1 MLEIFGLTG
10 GGLSTVLNICVYL
23 MMFALFVLGIVKC
36 VAPVVHNEKLLKR
49 AVKNIRAGQDAKRS
63 WQEDRFLGKGT
74 LYQHWS
80 EYLNN
85 LFFADGAYHNP
96 SRVED
101 YINEETV
108 IDGPGRG
115 TFADAI
121 PGILTSLG
129 FLGTLIGIAMGLSG
143 FDMSDSAAVQQSIVT
158 LIPGMRYAFMT
169 SIVGVVLSVSFN
181 LITRMVNGMAVHALD
196 SFYAAMSRYAG
207 VLSVDPLTQL
217 AIYQQEQTDMMRT
230 MTEEI
235 SGKFAANVNK
245 AIHDATKPMTQAF
258 EDFVTVSTQEQMRF
272 LDRVVARF
280 VDRMDGSLS
289 GQLSNLAKVMEKSA
303 EDQQRSIKLVDNSL
317 QSLSQLA
324 NDLNGLQGATDTM
337 LKKIQDYT
345 DILNRNQNSSDEV
358 LEKMAS
364 TLESIDIV
372 SRQQTT
378 HLKNVNN
385 VQREMMAAMDEF
397 RAASETFMHQIHQ
410 TSERA
415 AEGMHMAADELN
427 AAGMQLAKVQR
438 ETTGQI
444 NADLR
449 DAFDSFEQYMAE
461 FTHRIDQVGNT
472 ITDSVEQLPKAVA
485 ETSNE
490 FLDEM
495 DRLTNALRQATDR
508 YAHR

>member
-1 MLEIFGLTG
+1 MLEILGLNG
-10 GGLSTVLNICVYL
+10 GGLSATLNILVYIA
-23 MMFALFVLGIVKC
+23 MIGLFLLGLVKC
-36 VAPVVHNEKLLKR
+36 IAPVVHNEKLLKR
-49 AVKNIRAGQDAKRS
+49 AVRNIRAGQDAKRS
-63 WQEDRFLGKGT
+63 WQEDKFLGKGT

-129 FLGTLIGIAMGLSG
+129 FLGTLIGISMGLSG

-169 SIVGVVLSVSFN
+169 SIVGVVLSITFN
-181 LITRMVNGMAVHALD
+181 LATRMVTGMTVHALD

-235 SGKFAANVNK
+235 TGKFAVNVNK
-245 AIHDATKPMTQAF
+245 AIHEATQPMTQAF

-280 VDRMDGSLS
+280 VDRMDSSLS
-289 GQLSNLAKVMEKSA
+289 GQLNNLAKVMQKSA
-303 EDQQRSIKLVDNSL
+303 EDQQKSVKLVDSSL

-324 NDLNGLQGATDTM
+324 NELSDLQGATDTM
-337 LKKIQDYT
+337 LRKIEQYT
-345 DILNRNQNSSDEV
+345 DLLSRNQNSSDEV
-358 LEKMAS
+358 LEKMAA

-385 VQREMMAAMDEF
+385 VQREMMAAIDEF
-397 RAASETFMHQIHQ
+397 RAASEAFMHQIHEANAR
-410 TSERA
+410 T
-415 AEGMHMAADELN
+415 AEGMHMAADELS
-427 AAGMQLAKVQR
+427 AAGEQLAKVQR

-472 ITDSVEQLPKAVA
+472 ITASVEQLPRAVA

-495 DRLTNALRQATDR
+495 DRLTDALKQANDR
-508 YAHR
+508 MARR